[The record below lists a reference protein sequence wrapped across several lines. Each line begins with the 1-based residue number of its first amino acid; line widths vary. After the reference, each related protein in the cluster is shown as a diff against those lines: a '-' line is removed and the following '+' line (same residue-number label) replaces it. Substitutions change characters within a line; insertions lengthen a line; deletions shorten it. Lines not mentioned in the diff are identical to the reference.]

1 MNNKLIIEMIRH
13 KLMLLEN
20 RLPALIKKWSGTR
33 TIKIPHSGIFP
44 ERLHAGLPLVSIVV
58 PKLTTAHDTYAE
70 EVLGLKPTVGRG
82 AMTYTDEHAVQ
93 NAFFSGFNNR
103 ESMAGVEEY
112 KAEDIVNKIAEAD
125 PSPGKEYTDRMLHWY
140 AESGKPEKEYTDVP
154 RNLPMNPAQ
163 DLIHKIIREHNQ
175 QVTTERNEKHSNV
188 YKLHLEDLGRATEA
202 LSFYHRI
209 KGRLPAEHRT
219 IDKINSLH
227 HLESIV
233 NPLRPQQSADDIMRE
248 AEKSSSKEHQREN
261 FPIIY
266 EDEHV
271 RVHYMK
277 TKEGSC
283 QYGRGSKWCVSGTK
297 YNAYDDYN
305 KKSPL
310 LMFVDKKGVLNQ
322 HLVPSAIAPNK
333 DNFRRYMFTFGKGRG
348 NTDINRYSDHQ
359 LMDESN
365 DPFNYDTFIKHF
377 PQTRNLPELQ
387 HQHQVLFQSR
397 DQKDRH
403 SRVAYTGVDTV
414 KSIRDHLAQFP
425 EFARPNAESAYLSGF
440 LTRKM
445 KLQDAEH
452 VGDDYKIP
460 ELVHNN
466 PIMKHYLGDT
476 GVPPTATREESHNFI
491 TQNVHELSPTSV
503 QHIFNHKI
511 YDSDVNSTNLKVLP
525 KLAER
530 AKGKADRKV
539 YNILRNRREFTG
551 NSIHSGSGNSDLAS
565 MNDEHALH
573 RELSNSRF
581 FDNLVDP
588 NIIQQVYHDL
598 KHNHIQDSEKGSYLK
613 IPNITIALAKNR
625 NTPDHILNEMI
636 QNAQTEYGS
645 TTHNNSVAFHATN
658 NILLKLHQRHFG
670 TQ

>member
-33 TIKIPHSGIFP
+33 TIKIPHTA
-44 ERLHAGLPLVSIVV
+44 ERLLAGKSQESVV
-58 PKLTTAHDTYAE
+58 IPKLSTIHDNYAE
-70 EVLGLKPTVGRG
+70 HELGLKPAVGRG
-82 AMTYTDEHAVQ
+82 AMTYTDEHR
-93 NAFFSGFNNR
+93 SLST
-103 ESMAGVEEY
+103 SMFIGGQEEY

-125 PSPGKEYTDRMLHWY
+125 PTPNKEYTDRMLHWY
-140 AESGKPEKEYTDVP
+140 AESAKPWRFTIHLPSIGV
-154 RNLPMNPAQ
+154 PMNPSE
-163 DLIHKIIREHNQ
+163 DLMLKIARENNQ
-175 QVTTERNEKHSNV
+175 QVTTEIDEKHSNIH
-188 YKLHLEDLGRATEA
+188 KLNLEDLGRATEA

-233 NPLRPQQSADDIMRE
+233 DPLRQQQGADDIMRE

-261 FPIIY
+261 FPTIY

-283 QYGRGSKWCVSGTK
+283 KYGQGSKWCVSGTN
-297 YNAYDDYN
+297 YNAYDEYN

-333 DNFRRYMFTFGKGRG
+333 DNFRRYMFTFGKERG
-348 NTDINRYSDHQ
+348 NTDINGYSDHQ

-403 SRVAYTGVDTV
+403 SRVAYAGVDTV

-445 KLQDAEH
+445 KLQDTQDPDDEH
-452 VGDDYKIP
+452 KTPV
-460 ELVHNN
+460 LVHNN
-466 PIMKHYLGDT
+466 YVMKHYLGDT
-476 GVPPTATREESHNFI
+476 GVPPTASKEESHNFI
-491 TQNVHELSPTSV
+491 TQNAHELSPTSV

-511 YDSDVNSTNLKVLP
+511 YDFDANSTNLKVLP

-530 AKGKADRKV
+530 GRGKVDRKV

-551 NSIHSGSGNSDLAS
+551 NSEHPGSDNLNHEHS
-565 MNDEHALH
+565 LH
-573 RELSNSRF
+573 RELHNSRF

-588 NIIQQVYHDL
+588 NTIQQVYHDS
-598 KHNHIQDSEKGSYLK
+598 KHNHIQDSDVESYPKVKG
-613 IPNITIALAKNR
+613 IMTALAKNR
-625 NTPDHILNEMI
+625 NTPDHILNEM
-636 QNAQTEYGS
+636 AQTATVAGES
-645 TTHNNSVAFHATN
+645 SSPIAFHATN
-658 NILLKLHQRHFG
+658 NILLKLQQRHFG

>member
-1 MNNKLIIEMIRH
+1 MIHH

-20 RLPALIKKWSGTR
+20 RLPALIKKWTGTR
-33 TIKIPHSGIFP
+33 TIKLPHTA
-44 ERLHAGLPLVSIVV
+44 ERLNSGSPQESLVI
-58 PKLTTAHDTYAE
+58 PKLSTIHDPYVEHA
-70 EVLGLKPTVGRG
+70 LGLRPMGGEG
-82 AMTYTDEHAVQ
+82 AITYTDIHQHALSQSNGGWV
-93 NAFFSGFNNR
+93 SGR
-103 ESMAGVEEY
+103 GEY
-112 KAEDIVNKIAEAD
+112 NTEDIVNKIAEAD
-125 PSPGKEYTDRMLHWY
+125 PTPGKEYTDRMLHWY
-140 AESGKPEKEYTDVP
+140 AESAKPKRVRILIFPID
-154 RNLPMNPAQ
+154 LPNHPVD
-163 DLIHKIIREHNQ
+163 DLVQKIAREHNQ
-175 QVTTERNEKHSNV
+175 QHDTERNEKHSNV

-233 NPLRPQQSADDIMRE
+233 DPLRQQQGADDIMRE
-248 AEKSSSKEHQREN
+248 AEKSSSKKHQREN

-271 RVHYMK
+271 RVHHMK

-283 QYGRGSKWCVSGTK
+283 QYGRGSKWCVSGTN
-297 YNAYDDYN
+297 YNAYDEYN
-305 KKSPL
+305 MKSPL

-348 NTDINRYSDHQ
+348 NTDINSYSDHQ
-359 LMDESN
+359 LMDEAN

-403 SRVAYTGVDTV
+403 SRVAYTGVDSV

-511 YDSDVNSTNLKVLP
+511 YDSDANSTNLKVLP

-539 YNILRNRREFTG
+539 
-551 NSIHSGSGNSDLAS
+551 
-565 MNDEHALH
+565 
-573 RELSNSRF
+573 
-581 FDNLVDP
+581 
-588 NIIQQVYHDL
+588 
-598 KHNHIQDSEKGSYLK
+598 
-613 IPNITIALAKNR
+613 
-625 NTPDHILNEMI
+625 
-636 QNAQTEYGS
+636 
-645 TTHNNSVAFHATN
+645 
-658 NILLKLHQRHFG
+658 
-670 TQ
+670 